1 MLPYSTKQK
10 AYSALVITSIVWG
23 TTWVAM
29 KFGLKQ
35 LPALQLAS
43 IRQFIAGGLFVGF
56 FMVFKHYKLPTLQE
70 FKKIFFLCVLTF
82 TLANAVSTWSLKYIS
97 SGLGALIG
105 TLYPLSVAVIEYA
118 FFGNK
123 NINKLTIFGI
133 VLGFCGI
140 AYVFYD
146 SAFHVAH
153 GSGFLFGIL
162 LAFIA
167 MFAWSF
173 STILVAKKYL
183 SINPYYGMGWQMVIS
198 SVLVFIAS
206 LFTQKNIPLSSISLE
221 SWGVIFYLIIMGS
234 IVAVVAFVYSMK
246 YLNPAVAALYA
257 YVNPFIA
264 MFIGSY
270 LLNEKVTL
278 KIILGSVITLI
289 GVYLVNLSMK
299 EKAVLDSETL

>member
-1 MLPYSTKQK
+1 MLQFTTKQK
-10 AYSALVITSIVWG
+10 AYGALVVTSIVWG

-29 KFGLKQ
+29 KYGLKQ

-43 IRQFIAGGLFVGF
+43 IRQFIAGAIFVSFFLF
-56 FMVFKHYKLPTLQE
+56 FKKYPLPSLKE
-70 FKKIFFLCVLTF
+70 FKKILILCILTF

-133 VLGFCGI
+133 LLGFSGI

-146 SAFHVAH
+146 SAFHSPH
-153 GSGFLFGIL
+153 GSGFLFGIF
-162 LAFIA
+162 LAFVA

-183 SINPYYGMGWQMVIS
+183 SINPYYGMGWQMVLS
-198 SVLVFIAS
+198 SFLVFVAS
-206 LFTQKNIPLSSISLE
+206 LFTQKNIPIADISVE
-221 SWGVIFYLIIMGS
+221 SWVVIFYLIIMGS
-234 IVAVVAFVYSMK
+234 IIAVIAFVFSMK
-246 YLNPAVAALYA
+246 HLNPAVAALYA
-257 YVNPFIA
+257 YVNPFVA

-278 KIILGSVITLI
+278 KIIIGSIITLV
-289 GVYLVNLSMK
+289 GVFLVNKSMK